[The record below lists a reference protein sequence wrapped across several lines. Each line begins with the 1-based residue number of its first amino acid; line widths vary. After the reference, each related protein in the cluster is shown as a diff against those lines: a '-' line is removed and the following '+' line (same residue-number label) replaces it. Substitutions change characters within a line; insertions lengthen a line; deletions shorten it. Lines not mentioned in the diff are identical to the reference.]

1 MNHTLNAGA
10 RKFFA
15 ALLSGTLALAAANAQ
30 DGNAQDGA
38 ARTNAA
44 RAEDAVRRME
54 ENQTFATSVTKLKLV
69 VANSFGVTSN
79 EFTTYSRKGG
89 DVLVVITAGPDR
101 GQKVLRQKGN
111 IYLYYP
117 DAEEVIWLK
126 GSALKDSI
134 MGSDF
139 SYEDLTD
146 EGTVIDRYE
155 TAYVADEKLEG
166 ADCIRVTLTARTR
179 NETYAKQEL
188 WIDAKTFV
196 ARKTILYS
204 ASGKAMRQLLSED
217 VRSVSGKNVA
227 FASVMK
233 DLLKKNSETKMTVVE
248 MEVGRPI
255 PAKYFNREEL
265 SW

>member
-1 MNHTLNAGA
+1 MNDMQKRGA
-10 RKFFA
+10 IKTVA
-15 ALLSGTLALAAANAQ
+15 ALFTCAIALAPARAQ
-30 DGNAQDGA
+30 DSA
-38 ARTNAA
+38 ARDNAA
-44 RAEDAVRRME
+44 RAESAVRRME
-54 ENQTFATSVTKLKLV
+54 ENQTFSTSVTKLKLD

-146 EGTVIDRYE
+146 EGTVTDRYAV
-155 TAYVADEKLEG
+155 AYVGDETLDG
-166 ADCIRVTLTARTR
+166 SPCIRVTLTARTR

-188 WIDAKTFV
+188 WIDARLFV

-204 ASGKAMRQLLSED
+204 ASGKAMRQLLSD
-217 VRSVSGKNVA
+217 DIRSVSGKNAA
-227 FASVMK
+227 FANVMK
-233 DLLKKNSETKMTVVE
+233 DLLKKNSETKMTIVS
-248 MEVGRPI
+248 MEVGNPI

>member
-1 MNHTLNAGA
+1 MNDMQKRHAKKLLAALFAGA
-10 RKFFA
+10 LAISA
-15 ALLSGTLALAAANAQ
+15 AH
-30 DGNAQDGA
+30 AQDGA
-38 ARTNAA
+38 AKDNAA

-54 ENQTFATSVTKLKLV
+54 DNQTHATSVARLRLD

-146 EGTVIDRYE
+146 EGTVTDRYSVAYTGDE
-155 TAYVADEKLEG
+155 TLDG
-166 ADCIRVTLTARTR
+166 TPCIRVTLTARTR
-179 NETYAKQEL
+179 NETYAKEEL
-188 WIDAKTFV
+188 WIDAKLFV

-204 ASGKAMRQLLSED
+204 ASGKAMRQLLSSD
-217 VRSVSGKNVA
+217 VRNVSGKNVA
-227 FASVMK
+227 FLSVMK
-233 DLLKKNSETKMTVVE
+233 DLLKKNSETKMSIVS
-248 MEVGRPI
+248 MEVGNPI